1 MSTKGFEKLFRL
13 ALIPLT
19 AVVLVAS
26 GCTSSM
32 TAGTQSNV
40 PTGSAFLV
48 GTDAPLA
55 AVVSFQVQLMDVE
68 LTNGTTTTSTLVKGT
83 PTVDFARFNGLQTLV
98 DMNQVPAGTYTGVTF
113 VLGTGTVGYL
123 NTTGGGAPTIATAPA
138 AFSTSTV
145 TFNLPK
151 SLTIGT
157 NTPPVGLRM
166 DFDLAQSIPVDS
178 NGQIELNSSGD
189 VTVTPTIDV
198 STVTRTD
205 TFAHI
210 DLLYGS
216 VVTAPTSTT
225 EPSSFTIQGPHGEQ
239 FTINTS

>member
-13 ALIPLT
+13 TLIPLT

-83 PTVDFARFNGLQTLV
+83 PTVDFARFNGLQTRFP
-98 DMNQVPAGTYTGVTF
+98 QEPTPASRLF
-113 VLGTGTVGYL
+113 W
-123 NTTGGGAPTIATAPA
+123 APELWAT
-138 AFSTSTV
+138 
-145 TFNLPK
+145 
-151 SLTIGT
+151 
-157 NTPPVGLRM
+157 
-166 DFDLAQSIPVDS
+166 
-178 NGQIELNSSGD
+178 
-189 VTVTPTIDV
+189 
-198 STVTRTD
+198 
-205 TFAHI
+205 
-210 DLLYGS
+210 
-216 VVTAPTSTT
+216 
-225 EPSSFTIQGPHGEQ
+225 
-239 FTINTS
+239 